1 MKMLID
7 NCKSNEKPLAVWG
20 ELAVVSVSGTEK
32 KSLILNKSEYT
43 IGRSRRCDVRI
54 SIKTVS
60 RIHMRLRYDKF
71 TGNMSLFNCG
81 SEEDVFINGTPVKPE
96 EEELLA
102 FGDIIDLS
110 EVRLKLQ
117 SPRDEQSEILDETE
131 LCSQPAI
138 LDKSPETKPAPGGG
152 SECVNKRWDQ
162 IYTKESTLIEENFK
176 IDASPFGK
184 EELGSQVPLGKS
196 PIFRKSDLVSMEK
209 SPVFLKSDVLLG
221 TPDSVLNTNKSK
233 RVRFSYF
240 NEIKIDGQKVFSP
253 ARKRRRL
260 ADRMPTPGHRM
271 HPRLP
276 QPLSKNANSNKRR
289 SWRQV
294 INMTR
299 NGGCVKNDG
308 KHKLMPKMLLTPKV
322 MPKTVDD
329 RRTEIMR
336 RLLACSAD
344 D

>member
-1 MKMLID
+1 MLID
-7 NCKSNEKPLAVWG
+7 NCKSNAQPLAVWG
-20 ELAVVSVSGTEK
+20 ELAVISVSGSEK
-32 KSLILNKSEYT
+32 KSLILNKSEFT

-60 RIHMRLRYDKF
+60 RIHMRLRYDKL
-71 TGNMSLFNCG
+71 TGNMCLFNCG

-96 EEELLA
+96 EEVLLA

-110 EVRLKLQ
+110 EIRLKLQ
-117 SPRDEQSEILDETE
+117 RPREEQSEILDETE

-138 LDKSPETKPAPGGG
+138 LDKSPETKPIPGGG
-152 SECVNKRWDQ
+152 SQWLNKRWDQ
-162 IYTKESTLIEENFK
+162 IKTKESTLIEKKFK

-184 EELGSQVPLGKS
+184 ELGSQVPLGKS
-196 PIFRKSDLVSMEK
+196 PFFRKSDYVSMDK

-221 TPDSVLNTNKSK
+221 TPDSVLNTTKSK

-271 HPRLP
+271 YPRLP

-294 INMTR
+294 VNMTR
-299 NGGCVKNDG
+299 NGACVKNDG
-308 KHKLMPKMLLTPKV
+308 MRKLNAKMLLTPKV
-322 MPKTVDD
+322 KLKTKDD
-329 RRTEIMR
+329 RRMEIMR
-336 RLLACSAD
+336 RLLACSAND
-344 D
+344 